1 MTDYTVYSAQ
11 GAYVKSMEMPDM
23 ADAVLNTAPGEQL
36 VEGLHFEQT
45 YLKDGMVKDIPAT
58 AHPSWVFDIASE
70 AWTDPRTEAEWT
82 AELHARR
89 AVASMSRIDF
99 VLRCTSF
106 GILTEAEGIEA
117 ASGGVPPAMQA
128 IIDSLP
134 AEEQFEA
141 HVRWAAATVIDRT
154 NPLII
159 NMAAAVYIDEWTL
172 DDVFGVTWP
181 EPLASW
187 PAGQLHP

>member
-1 MTDYTVYSAQ
+1 M
-11 GAYVKSMEMPDM
+11 
-23 ADAVLNTAPGEQL
+23 
-36 VEGLHFEQT
+36 
-45 YLKDGMVKDIPAT
+45 
-58 AHPSWVFDIASE
+58 
-70 AWTDPRTEAEWT
+70 
-82 AELHARR
+82 
-89 AVASMSRIDF
+89 
-99 VLRCTSF
+99 LRCTSF